1 MNARQALIF
10 DVNGGMSVAEAAQ
23 KHGVAR
29 SCAYKWIGR
38 YSEEGLDG
46 LTERSRRPELSPQRK
61 PQDVVD
67 ALVGLKRKH
76 PDFGPAKLVT
86 MLDVIRGEHVM
97 SASTAGEILARLGM
111 VEQRRNR
118 HRSPGPPERMPYTIA
133 GAGDAM
139 TTDFK
144 GQFRTRDSR
153 LCYPLTIADPFSR
166 YVLAITALPS
176 THGPLARQ
184 VFERVFRE
192 YGVPRLII
200 SDNGS
205 PFASAA
211 SLGGLTQLSRW
222 WIELGSTP
230 ARIEPGRPQQNGIH
244 ERMHRTFKKSLQRQS
259 PVTFAQQQRR
269 FDLFRTEFN
278 EVRPHQSLGQKP
290 PATVFRP
297 YRPYARPTPF
307 DYDRNME
314 VRRVNEHG
322 AIKWQGREMF
332 VSEVLIG
339 AAIAL
344 LPVSETLY
352 AIDFRH
358 VRIGWLDMLAWRAV
372 SRRPE
377 PPPTPK

>member
-1 MNARQALIF
+1 
-10 DVNGGMSVAEAAQ
+10 V
-23 KHGVAR
+23 
-29 SCAYKWIGR
+29 
-38 YSEEGLDG
+38 LD
-46 LTERSRRPELSPQRK
+46 
-61 PQDVVD
+61 
-67 ALVGLKRKH
+67 A
-76 PDFGPAKLVT
+76 
-86 MLDVIRGEHVM
+86 IRGEHIM
-97 SASTAGEILARLGM
+97 SASTAGQILARLGM
-111 VEQRRNR
+111 VERRRSR
-118 HRSPGPPERMPYTIA
+118 HRSPGPPERMPYTIG

-144 GQFRTRDSR
+144 GQFRTRDGR

-176 THGPLARQ
+176 THGSLARR

-192 YGVPRLII
+192 YGIPRLII

-230 ARIEPGRPQQNGIH
+230 MRIEPGRPQQNGIH
-244 ERMHRTFKKSLQRQS
+244 ERMHRTFKKSLQRQ
-259 PVTFAQQQRR
+259 PPATFGQQQRR

-297 YRPYARPTPF
+297 YRPFERPKPF
-307 DYDRNME
+307 DHDRNME

-322 AIKWQGREMF
+322 AIKWNGREVF
-332 VSEVLIG
+332 ISEVMIG
-339 AAIAL
+339 ALIAL
-344 LPVSETLY
+344 LPVGETLY
-352 AIDFRH
+352 AIYFRH
-358 VRIGWLDMLAWRAV
+358 VRIGWLDTLEWRAI
-372 SRRPE
+372 SRRPQ
-377 PPPTPK
+377 PRPTSR